1 MEKYELSIDELN
13 EVAGGMTKLGP
24 TKPIFPPSTGPTLP
38 IDPPVVIPV

>member
-1 MEKYELSIDELN
+1 MEKHELSIDELD

-24 TKPIFPPSTGPTLP
+24 TKPTFPPSTRPTFP